1 MGSLELIY
9 ACKEKLGHYKLNK
22 IFYARWLVRSYK
34 VLQKKLK
41 RNFNLVKN
49 LSLLVTRSKTY

>member
-49 LSLLVTRSKTY
+49 LSLLVTR